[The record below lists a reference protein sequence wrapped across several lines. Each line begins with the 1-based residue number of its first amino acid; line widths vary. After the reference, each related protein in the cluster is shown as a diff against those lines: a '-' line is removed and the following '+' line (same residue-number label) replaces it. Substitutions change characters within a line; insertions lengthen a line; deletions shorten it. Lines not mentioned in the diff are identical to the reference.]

1 MLQQETLE
9 MRELTLRLMQG
20 SVKPMVVGVESI
32 SMNYDELLRK
42 GTTNSGL
49 LKLPLADSSCPD
61 DLLSEALLL
70 NHLLEHGVASVDGK
84 GT

>member
-20 SVKPMVVGVESI
+20 SVKPIVVRVESI
-32 SMNYDELLRK
+32 DMNSGELLQK
-42 GTTNSGL
+42 GTANSGL
-49 LKLPLADSSCPD
+49 LKLPLVDSSCPG

-70 NHLLEHGVASVDGK
+70 DHLLEHGVASVDGK
-84 GT
+84 RT

>member
-20 SVKPMVVGVESI
+20 SVKPIVVRVESI
-32 SMNYDELLRK
+32 DRNSGELLWK

-49 LKLPLADSSCPD
+49 LKLPLVDSSCPD

-70 NHLLEHGVASVDGK
+70 DHLLEHGVASVDSK
-84 GT
+84 RT